1 MSGLSK
7 PGVDRRRERT
17 RAALLG
23 AFSRLLLQRGYEGVT
38 VAAVAEAANV
48 GRSTLYEHFAGK
60 DDLLGQSLTGPFG
73 NLAATVEVG
82 RAAGEF
88 VEMLTHFREQREF
101 GRVLFAGATR
111 QVVTRRLAELIEQ
124 RAVLDGVREDG
135 AELPLAVVAFQLAG
149 SHLALIEA
157 WIWGGLACGVET
169 VARALVANARVSLRP
184 MHP

>member
-1 MSGLSK
+1 
-7 PGVDRRRERT
+7 
-17 RAALLG
+17 
-23 AFSRLLLQRGYEGVT
+23 
-38 VAAVAEAANV
+38 
-48 GRSTLYEHFAGK
+48 
-60 DDLLGQSLTGPFG
+60 
-73 NLAATVEVG
+73 
-82 RAAGEF
+82 
-88 VEMLTHFREQREF
+88 MLTHFREQREF

-124 RAVLDGVREDG
+124 RAVLDGGREDG